1 VARRCTEPE
10 VLVRNAQFQQWS
22 ALLTNRTKRSRSGE
36 FLIQGVR
43 PVTMAVRAGWPMAA
57 ILHPIGR
64 SLSSWA
70 TDILARADPA
80 APRIAVAS
88 DLLTELGQKEDPPE
102 ILAVGL
108 VADDDLQRLRA
119 DAGFLGLVL
128 DRPTSPGNIGTLVRS
143 AEALGATAVLV
154 VGHAADPYDPV
165 AVRASTGSL
174 FAVAVVRQPS
184 AQTVLDWVQVE
195 RERGADLRILGTDEH
210 GDAPLDGPAIGHRPA
225 LLVVGNET
233 RGMSRAWHE
242 ACDQTLSIPM
252 LGATASSLNAAV
264 AGSIALYEAARRRP

>member
-1 VARRCTEPE
+1 VARRRTEPE

-70 TDILARADPA
+70 EDVLVRADPA
-80 APRIAVAS
+80 APRIAVAP
-88 DLLTELGQKEDPPE
+88 DLLTELGGKEDPPE

-128 DRPTSPGNIGTLVRS
+128 DRPASPGNIGTLVRS

-184 AQTVLDWVQVE
+184 AQTVLDWVAVQ

-233 RGMSRAWHE
+233 SGMSRAWQE

-252 LGATASSLNAAV
+252 SGATASSLNAAV

>member
-1 VARRCTEPE
+1 MARGRTEPE
-10 VLVRNAQFQQWS
+10 VLVRNARFQQWS
-22 ALLTNRTKRSRSGE
+22 ALLTNRSKRSRSGE

-57 ILHPIGR
+57 ILHPVGR

-70 TDILARADPA
+70 QDILVRADPA
-80 APRIAVAS
+80 APRIAVAP
-88 DLLTELGQKEDPPE
+88 DLLTELGGKEEPPE

-108 VADDDLQRLRA
+108 VADDDLQRLRV

-184 AQTVLDWVQVE
+184 AQTVLGWVTAE
-195 RERGADLRILGTDEH
+195 RERGLDLRILGTDEH
-210 GDAPLDGPAIGHRPA
+210 GDTPLDGPAIGHRPA

-233 RGMSRAWHE
+233 SGMSRAWHE

-252 LGATASSLNAAV
+252 PGATASSLNAAV
-264 AGSIALYEAARRRP
+264 AGSIALYEAARRRS